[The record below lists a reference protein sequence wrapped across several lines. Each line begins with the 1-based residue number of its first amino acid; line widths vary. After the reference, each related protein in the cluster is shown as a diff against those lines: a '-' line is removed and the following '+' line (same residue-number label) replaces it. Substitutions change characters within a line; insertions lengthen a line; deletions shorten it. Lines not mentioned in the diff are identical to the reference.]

1 MIFAALAG
9 VLMSQ
14 IVPTVQSIPPLEDC
28 LAEAVGPQAMFACFA
43 QFGGG
48 SGGNPAPNPGGP
60 SPTPE
65 PGDLTTYR
73 YLWLPTCP
81 GALPQVPG
89 AVEMTCAGLTT
100 CADPALVR
108 LTLYAQQLT
117 DGNGQKIRVG
127 WTSLGTECR
136 DPADLGPVK
145 QQRRQLAWT
154 DVLSAVRRVG
164 IPAEQ
169 VEAPQYT
176 LVNLDTTFYTTP
188 APIDRSL
195 TIIGYAVDVH
205 IEPTTYTWN
214 WGDGSSDTTTT
225 PGQPYPNTDVTHTY
239 VHATREG
246 PSNQL
251 SVDVTYTI
259 RYRVDGGEWLE
270 VPETITIPGESTG
283 LPIKQAAAVLVAED

>member
-1 MIFAALAG
+1 MMMALWARQTIDARGQPVRGSWG
-9 VLMSQ
+9 VDR
-14 IVPTVQSIPPLEDC
+14 I
-28 LAEAVGPQAMFACFA
+28 
-43 QFGGG
+43 
-48 SGGNPAPNPGGP
+48 
-60 SPTPE
+60 
-65 PGDLTTYR
+65 
-73 YLWLPTCP
+73 
-81 GALPQVPG
+81 
-89 AVEMTCAGLTT
+89 
-100 CADPALVR
+100 
-108 LTLYAQQLT
+108 
-117 DGNGQKIRVG
+117 
-127 WTSLGTECR
+127 ECR
-136 DPADLGPVK
+136 DPADLGPV
-145 QQRRQLAWT
+145 QEQRRQLAWT

-205 IEPTTYTWN
+205 IEPTSYTWN

-239 VHATREG
+239 DRATREG
-246 PSNQL
+246 PSHQL

-270 VPETITIPGESTG
+270 VPETITISGESTG